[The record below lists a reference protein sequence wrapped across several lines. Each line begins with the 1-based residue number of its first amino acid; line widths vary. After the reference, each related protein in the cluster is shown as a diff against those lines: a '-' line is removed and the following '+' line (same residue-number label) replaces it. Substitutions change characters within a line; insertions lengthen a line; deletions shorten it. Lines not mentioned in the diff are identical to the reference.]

1 MSSGID
7 PKVDF
12 AFKWLFGRLATAAL
26 LIDLLNAVLQLP
38 SGRKIVHIEILNP
51 FTEKAALDEK
61 LSILDIKARD
71 QMGRF
76 FNVEMQMIGFA
87 ELPQRIMFYWSKLYT
102 EQLPAGRD
110 YSLLQPTISVCFVDG
125 TILPGKE
132 YHSRFGLIDRATGA
146 VFTEDLDIHLFELAK
161 FNKGAEE
168 LESEI
173 DQWLY
178 FLKHGETLDEKAL
191 PATIDDEAIRQAVEE
206 LMVLS
211 KRDLEREIYE
221 GREKLRRDENAR
233 MRHALQQGR
242 SEGEA
247 AGIEKGMLI
256 GQILLLQSSL
266 GDEATPK
273 AALQSM
279 SLDELRQLREQ
290 L

>member
-173 DQWLY
+173 DQ
-178 FLKHGETLDEKAL
+178 
-191 PATIDDEAIRQAVEE
+191 
-206 LMVLS
+206 
-211 KRDLEREIYE
+211 
-221 GREKLRRDENAR
+221 
-233 MRHALQQGR
+233 
-242 SEGEA
+242 
-247 AGIEKGMLI
+247 
-256 GQILLLQSSL
+256 
-266 GDEATPK
+266 
-273 AALQSM
+273 
-279 SLDELRQLREQ
+279 
-290 L
+290 